1 MNFIPSLRKEILQL
15 GRTYRLLALA
25 IVLVVFGLTSPLL
38 AKLAPE
44 LIRLVP
50 GGADLAPLIPKP
62 TMADAV
68 VQYVKNMTQF
78 GLLLALLMT
87 MGTVAQEKERGTAV
101 LMLVKPL
108 PRSVFLL
115 AKFVALALAFL
126 LCLAL
131 AGLGGYYYTLLLFA
145 PPDPRGWLALNLLL
159 WVYTLVYVALTLL
172 ASVLMRSQAA
182 AAGLGFGAMLV
193 LGAAGAIPGLGQ
205 YLPGQ
210 LAAWGTAL
218 LADPTARSWP
228 ALWISLGL
236 ILVSLLAAWAVFR
249 RQEL

>member
-1 MNFIPSLRKEILQL
+1 MIFFTSLRKEILQL

-25 IVLVVFGLTSPLL
+25 IVLVVFGLLSPLL
-38 AKLAPE
+38 AKLTPE
-44 LIRLVP
+44 LIRLLP
-50 GGADLAPLIPKP
+50 GSEDLASLIPKP

-68 VQYVKNMTQF
+68 AQYVKNITQF
-78 GLLLALLMT
+78 GLLLALLLT
-87 MGTVAQEKERGTAV
+87 MGAVAQEKERGTAV

-108 PRSVFLL
+108 PRSIFLL
-115 AKFVALALAFL
+115 SKFVALALAFL

-131 AGLGGYYYTLLLFA
+131 AGLGGYYYTLLLFG
-145 PPDPRGWLALNLLL
+145 PPNAWGWLALNLLL
-159 WVYTLVYVALTLL
+159 WVYLLVYVALTLL

-193 LGAAGAIPGLGQ
+193 LGAVSAIPGLGK

-210 LAAWGTAL
+210 LAAWGTTL
-218 LADPTARSWP
+218 LTDPTARSWP

-236 ILVSLLAAWAVFR
+236 IPASLLVAWAVFR

>member
-1 MNFIPSLRKEILQL
+1 MTFFPSLRKEVLQL
-15 GRTYRLLALA
+15 GRTHRLLVLA
-25 IVLVVFGLTSPLL
+25 IVLVVFGLMSPLL

-50 GGADLAPLIPKP
+50 GGEDMVPLIPKP
-62 TMADAV
+62 TVTDAV
-68 VQYVKNMTQF
+68 TQYVKNMTQF

-87 MGTVAQEKERGTAV
+87 MGAVAQEKERGTAV

-108 PRSVFLL
+108 PRSIFLL

-145 PPDPRGWLALNLLL
+145 PPDPGGWLALNLLL
-159 WVYTLVYVALTLL
+159 WVYMLVYVALTLL
-172 ASVLMRSQAA
+172 ASVLLRSQAA

-193 LGAAGAIPGLGQ
+193 LAAVGAIPGLGQ

-210 LAAWGTAL
+210 LASWGAAL
-218 LADPTARSWP
+218 LTDPTVRSWP

-236 ILVSLLAAWAVFR
+236 ILASLLAAWVVFR

>member
-1 MNFIPSLRKEILQL
+1 MIFAASLRKEILQL

-25 IVLVVFGLTSPLL
+25 IVLVSFGLLSPLI
-38 AKLAPE
+38 AKLTPE

-50 GGADLAPLIPKP
+50 GGEDLASMIPKP

-68 VQYVKNMTQF
+68 TQYVKNMSQF
-78 GLLLALLMT
+78 GLLLALLLT

-108 PRSVFLL
+108 PRSIFLL

-126 LCLAL
+126 LCLAVG
-131 AGLGGYYYTLLLFA
+131 GLGGYYYTLLLFT
-145 PPDPRGWLALNLLL
+145 PPDPGAWLVLNLLL
-159 WVYTLVYVALTLL
+159 WVYLLVYVALTLL
-172 ASVLMRSQAA
+172 ASVLARSQAA
-182 AAGLGFGAMLV
+182 AAGLGLGAFLV
-193 LGAAGAIPGLGQ
+193 LGAVGAIPGLRQ

-210 LAAWGTAL
+210 LATWGTAL
-218 LADPTARSWP
+218 LADPTVRSWP

-236 ILVSLLAAWAVFR
+236 ILASLLVAWAVFR

>member
-1 MNFIPSLRKEILQL
+1 MIFFTSLRKEILQL

-25 IVLVVFGLTSPLL
+25 IVLVAFGLLSPLL
-38 AKLAPE
+38 AKLTPE

-50 GGADLAPLIPKP
+50 GGEDLASLIPEP

-68 VQYVKNMTQF
+68 TQYVKNLTQF
-78 GLLLALLMT
+78 GLLLALLLT
-87 MGTVAQEKERGTAV
+87 MGAVAQEKERGTAV

-108 PRSVFLL
+108 PRSIFLL
-115 AKFVALALAFL
+115 SKFVALALAFL

-131 AGLGGYYYTLLLFA
+131 AGLGGYYYTLLLFG
-145 PPDPRGWLALNLLL
+145 PPDAGGWLALNLLL
-159 WVYTLVYVALTLL
+159 WVYMLVYMALTLL

-182 AAGLGFGAMLV
+182 AAGLGVGAFLV
-193 LGAAGAIPGLGQ
+193 LGIVGAIPGLGK

-218 LADPTARSWP
+218 LTDPTARSWP

-236 ILVSLLAAWAVFR
+236 ILASLLAAWAAFR